1 MSLRPPGFKLAL
13 KTGWLRKVDD
23 YATMTVNI
31 IIPDYAAVFIESFSR
46 LCNEQEDE
54 SSDLY

>member
-1 MSLRPPGFKLAL
+1 MAQ
-13 KTGWLRKVDD
+13 KVDD

-54 SSDLY
+54 AQIYIQNIYAILFH

>member
-1 MSLRPPGFKLAL
+1 
-13 KTGWLRKVDD
+13 
-23 YATMTVNI
+23 MTVNI

-54 SSDLY
+54 AQIYIQNIYAILFSLKHDPDPASAFWIRLL